1 MFTKGHGLNAKKWQ
15 HLAWILYFSCS
26 KLLSPSKLDNRSDN
40 YEIQSLLG
48 NGSSEGD
55 SLIGQYRFNAKVHNQ
70 EFIGRY
76 GFQNGIHEYD
86 NRVSFW
92 QRQI

>member
-1 MFTKGHGLNAKKWQ
+1 MLKSGNIWPGFCIS
-15 HLAWILYFSCS
+15 LAQNCCH
-26 KLLSPSKLDNRSDN
+26 PSKLDNRSDN

-76 GFQNGIHEYD
+76 GFQNGIHEYE